1 MPRKAEGAA
10 GRRLFSARRG
20 FIALVGDSTVTVS
33 RGDVV
38 DEGDPILKGR
48 AALFEE
54 FVPKVRSY
62 PGQVEQATAAP
73 GEKRNR

>member
-1 MPRKAEGAA
+1 MSRRSGGAA
-10 GRRLFSARRG
+10 DRRLFSARRNFVAILDG
-20 FIALVGDSTVTVS
+20 STVTIAS
-33 RGDVV
+33 GQVV